1 MLRLIVQPWASY
13 LAIQNPGY
21 VALSFAGKSELVIY
35 ARHFNKIMEIEKMK
49 IIGISASARKNKS
62 THFLLDQCLNES
74 KRAAELLEKSL
85 EVELIDIAP
94 MKINACIACGKC
106 KKGVLCSQEDDFQPL
121 ISKLADPE
129 LVGIIM
135 ATPVYMGCMSAQAK
149 AFLDRTVL
157 FRRNGFMFKNKLG
170 GVIAVGGS
178 RNGGQ
183 ELTIQAVHAAMMIH
197 DMIIVGDGG
206 HFGGAAWGSHPN
218 GYEGDETGINTAKSL
233 GKRMT
238 EVACMLHH

>member
-1 MLRLIVQPWASY
+1 
-13 LAIQNPGY
+13 
-21 VALSFAGKSELVIY
+21 
-35 ARHFNKIMEIEKMK
+35 MK

-62 THFLLDQCLNES
+62 THFLLDQCLNECKS
-74 KRAAELLEKSL
+74 TAELQGRSL
-85 EVELIDIAP
+85 DVELIDLAP
-94 MKINACIACGKC
+94 LRFNGCIACGKC

-121 ISKLADPE
+121 IAKLADPE
-129 LVGIIM
+129 VQGIIV
-135 ATPVYMGCMSAQAK
+135 ATPVYMGSMSSQAK

-197 DMIIVGDGG
+197 DMILVGDGD
-206 HFGGAAWGSHPN
+206 HFGGAAWGSHPE
-218 GYEGDETGINTAKSL
+218 GYEGDAIGISTARNL
-233 GKRMT
+233 GKRIS
-238 EVACMLHH
+238 EVVCMLQD